1 MMMYDGSYD
10 DNIWFARWMQM
21 TCYWRALLGRWR
33 DDLEGRERGNAYT
46 KGTEI

>member
-10 DNIWFARWMQM
+10 DMVRSMNADDGLL
-21 TCYWRALLGRWR
+21 ALLGRWR